1 MLLKETGKCIG
12 DKNMKQNAGSKTA
25 CESDGRSIPP
35 FCVAQKKNRLAYLCA
50 LAFCWALLLA
60 SPKAVASIIVERIAA
75 VVNGQIILLSDVNS
89 RLRPYMQRLMK
100 IEDPNARRQARK
112 RLQNEQLQRL
122 IEEKL
127 ILGEANRRKI
137 QISEAE
143 VNRAIKSVMDENNVD
158 YNGLKAALKAQG
170 YSMSQYKQDLKQQI
184 LRLKVLNMAVRSR
197 ISVSVDDVKAFYQ
210 KQKRRLGVETK
221 IEAQL
226 IMLRLPQS
234 GPHRRSKLRI
244 AYSKIKT
251 IKKKLADKAASFASL
266 AENYSDHPSA
276 SKGGLV
282 GYIGQGD
289 LPPALEKIVFSAQTK
304 KGQIIGPVETDEG
317 IYLLKI
323 GDKQDSEALPF
334 NEVKNKLR
342 KQIFQKRLEKET
354 QQWLDQLR
362 RKAYI
367 DIKL

>member
-1 MLLKETGKCIG
+1 MLLRQSIKCSS
-12 DKNMKQNAGSKTA
+12 DENMKQNAGTQTIP
-25 CESDGRSIPP
+25 ESGGRSIPP
-35 FCVAQKKNRLAYLCA
+35 CCFVQKKKRLAYLCA
-50 LAFCWALLLA
+50 CAFFGALLLTP
-60 SPKAVASIIVERIAA
+60 PKAGASIIVERIAA

-112 RLQNEQLQRL
+112 KLQNEQLQRL

-158 YNGLKAALKAQG
+158 YDGLKAALKAQG

-197 ISVSVDDVKAFYQ
+197 ISVSDDDVKAFYQ
-210 KQKRRLGVETK
+210 KQKRRLGVDMK

-226 IMLRLPQS
+226 ILLRLPQR
-234 GPHRRSKLRI
+234 GAQRRKKLQV
-244 AYSKIKT
+244 AYTTINT
-251 IKKKLADKAASFASL
+251 IKRKLEKKAASFASL
-266 AENYSDHPSA
+266 AEKYSDHPSA

-304 KGQIIGPVETDEG
+304 KGQVIGPVETDEG